1 MTTEAYKHLESN
13 LEQYRKDADLKEQ
26 YGSEQ
31 DYLESVAQNCVDDSL
46 FSRTDVWSAYR
57 DLIPTY
63 EMFTAAGNQRLH
75 VIVTEALAAGDTW
88 DSVESRVAALADE
101 EGFEEASENCVR
113 WAVYCAIG
121 GESAGDFDQ

>member
-1 MTTEAYKHLESN
+1 MTTSAYKHLEMN
-13 LEQYRKDADLKEQ
+13 LERYRKDADLQEQ

>member
-1 MTTEAYKHLESN
+1 MKTEAYKHLESN
-13 LEQYRKDADLKEQ
+13 LEQYRKDADLQEQ
-26 YGSEQ
+26 YGFEQ